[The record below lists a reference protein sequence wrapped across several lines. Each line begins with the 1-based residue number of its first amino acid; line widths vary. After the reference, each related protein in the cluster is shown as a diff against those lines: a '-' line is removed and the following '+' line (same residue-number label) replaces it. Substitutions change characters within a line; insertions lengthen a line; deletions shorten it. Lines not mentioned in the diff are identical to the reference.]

1 MTNIKKIIAGFLLML
16 LFTVSAF
23 ASNITT
29 IAIKMNECFSYIEK
43 MARYEHENN
52 EPSANNLL
60 KKLLY
65 ERLNS
70 FNDILLDCEQ
80 TKVPN
85 FKNFAEEVI
94 RIAFELKDM
103 ILLDFKSGNYIKD
116 YNKSLTLSS
125 TVAEIFAIKFDSL
138 IDGIYDYLED
148 NNVFS
153 EKQYYD
159 FTAGFNKNTLLS
171 ENEQKALFNSL
182 IQCKIEK
189 Q

>member
-29 IAIKMNECFSYIEK
+29 IAIKMNECFSCIEK

-52 EPSANNLL
+52 VQSANNLL
-60 KKLLY
+60 KQFLY
-65 ERLNS
+65 KRLNY

-80 TKVPN
+80 EKVHN

-103 ILLDFKSGNYIKD
+103 MLLDFKRGNYIKD

-125 TVAEIFAIKFDSL
+125 TAAEIFAIKFEDL
-138 IDGIYDYLED
+138 IADIYAYLE
-148 NNVFS
+148 NKNVFS
-153 EKQYYD
+153 EKQYND
-159 FTAGFNKNTLLS
+159 FTAGFNNNTLLS
-171 ENEQKALFNSL
+171 EKEQKALFNSL

-189 Q
+189 Y